1 MKLQS
6 YLVRLIWVCIA
17 PLLALAAYFA
27 VGQLQDI
34 DVHREQEALGLS
46 RNVAA
51 SVDRQLRSR
60 VGALEMMALS
70 PLMDDRAQWPLL
82 YRGAQAFR
90 QTFGTHL
97 LLADPAGQM
106 LFNTRSPYGSPLPR
120 IPQVKGH
127 GAAPTALATGKP
139 AVGDQFI
146 GPVAHERLVALAVPV
161 VRDGRVIYLLI
172 ATLAPASFQAALDE
186 LSMPGDWSVGL
197 RDSNGELIA
206 HRGKAPAAT
215 ATADGPFTTRLKN
228 SPWFVT
234 VDLSPGAASEP
245 LLQAALGMG
254 FLILA
259 ATLVGIVGGRFA
271 ARRLER
277 SIATLSS
284 PAGTLAPGSSPP
296 GDIAEVEAI
305 RRNLVEAEADRRRSE
320 ARFVATFEQAAVGIA
335 LVSPEGRWIRV
346 NRRLCEIVGYPMEEL
361 LEMPFQDI
369 THPDDLEKD
378 LVLVRRMLAREIDTY
393 SIVKRYV
400 RKDGGPAWVNLTV
413 SLTWKSDG
421 TPDHFISVVEDIG
434 ERKRAEQ
441 ALAES
446 EKRYRTAFMTSP
458 DAMTIT
464 DLADGR
470 FLDMNESVTRL
481 FGWTRE
487 EVIGRTSADLGLW
500 HDVNDR
506 QRLMA
511 PILAEGECTNLE
523 MQFVAKDGRGV
534 TALVSSHAVEL
545 DGRRCILAVTHDIT
559 ERKRVEDELRKL
571 SMAIEQSAAI
581 VVITDLQR
589 RIEYVNEAFVR
600 NTGYSRDEAIG
611 QTPALM
617 RSGRTPRET
626 YESLR
631 LALEAGASWQGE
643 FINRRKDGSEFI
655 NLATIRPLRQR
666 DGTFSHFVA
675 VQEDITENK
684 RLAGELERH
693 RLNLEELVASRTAD
707 VAKANEAL
715 TQRAREV
722 ADLYDRAPVG
732 YHSLS
737 PDGMIVAANETELA
751 LLGYAR
757 EEYVGHGI
765 AEFLTADS
773 AAIHARH
780 FADPGHHGR
789 IRDLELDF
797 VRKDGSL
804 LPVLVSSDAVRD
816 EPGGL
821 LFTRAA
827 MTDNRERKARD
838 LRIAEMQAELARR
851 ADSAEAASVAK
862 SAFLANMSHEIRTPM
877 NAILGF
883 AHLLKRSGLAPENL
897 ERLDKLST
905 AGEHL
910 LAIINDILDLSKIE
924 SGKLVLEDVDFPLGS
939 ILDGVRS
946 LVWEQAR
953 AKGLSVSLDG
963 DAVPA
968 WLRGDATRLRQAL
981 LNYASNAV
989 KFTEQGSVSLRA
1001 RRLREENGRVLVRF
1015 EVQDTGIG
1023 IAADKLGNL
1032 FQAFQQGDAS
1042 TTRHY
1047 GGTGLG
1053 LAITHRLAALM
1064 GGETGVDSVPG
1075 AGSTFWLTA
1084 WLGRGR
1090 ETARPAVAMSG
1101 DAESELKRRFAGARI
1116 LLAEDDPIN
1125 QEVALTLLGEIGL
1138 RIDTVDNGR
1147 QAVSRAADGYD
1158 VILMDMQMPEMDG
1171 LDATRAIRA
1180 LPGCEAIPI
1189 LAITANAFDEDRRR
1203 CIDAGMNDFIAKPVD
1218 PDQLFATLLKW
1229 LAKRA

>member
-27 VGQLQDI
+27 VDRLRDI
-34 DVHREQEALGLS
+34 ERHREQEALDLS

-70 PLMDDRAQWPLL
+70 PLMDDRGQWRLL
-82 YRGAQAFR
+82 YLGAKAFQR
-90 QTFGTHL
+90 TFATHL
-97 LLADPAGQM
+97 LLADPDGQM
-106 LFNTRSPYGSPLPR
+106 LFNTRAPFGSPLPR

-127 GAAPTALATGKP
+127 GAAPSALATGKP

-146 GPVAHERLVALAVPV
+146 GPIAKERLMALAVPV
-161 VRDGRVIYLLI
+161 VREGRVVYLLI
-172 ATLAPASFQAALDE
+172 ATLTPASFQSALDE
-186 LSMPGDWSVGL
+186 FSMPGDWSVGL
-197 RDSNGELIA
+197 RDSNGALIA
-206 HRGKAPAAT
+206 KRGQAPEATAPAG
-215 ATADGPFTTRLKN
+215 GPFTTRLRN

-234 VDLSPGAASEP
+234 VEMPPGAASEP

-254 FLILA
+254 FFILA

-277 SIATLSS
+277 TIATLAS
-284 PAGTLAPGSSPP
+284 PAGNRAPRGAPP
-296 GDIAEVEAI
+296 GDIAEVDAI
-305 RRNLVEAEADRRRSE
+305 RRNLDEAEADHRRIE
-320 ARFVATFEQAAVGIA
+320 AMFVATFEQAAVGIA

-346 NRRLCEIVGYPMEEL
+346 NRRLCGIVGYPMEEL
-361 LEMPFQDI
+361 LEMSFQDI
-369 THPDDLEKD
+369 THPDDFEEDQELGQ
-378 LVLVRRMLAREIDTY
+378 RMLAREIDTY
-393 SIVKRYV
+393 TREKRYI
-400 RKDGGPAWVNLTV
+400 RKGGGTAWVNLTV
-413 SLTWKSDG
+413 SLTWKPDG
-421 TPDHFISVVEDIG
+421 TPDYFISVVEDIG

-464 DLADGR
+464 DLANGR
-470 FLDMNESVTRL
+470 FVDMNEGVTRL

-487 EVIGRTSADLGLW
+487 EVIGRTSAELGIW
-500 HDVNDR
+500 RDANER
-506 QRLMA
+506 QRLTA
-511 PILAEGECTNLE
+511 PIVATGECTNLE
-523 MQFVAKDGRGV
+523 MQFVTKDGRSV
-534 TALVSSHAVEL
+534 TTLVSSHAVEL
-545 DGRRCILAVTHDIT
+545 DGRHCILAVTHDIT
-559 ERKRVEDELRKL
+559 TRKRVEEELRKL
-571 SMAIEQSAAI
+571 SMAVEQGAAI

-600 NTGYSRDEAIG
+600 STGYSREEAIG
-611 QTPALM
+611 KTPALLG
-617 RSGRTPRET
+617 SGRTPRET

-631 LALEAGASWQGE
+631 LALETGTSWQGE

-655 NLATIRPLRQR
+655 NLATIRPLRQP

-693 RLNLEELVASRTAD
+693 RLHLEELVESRTAD
-707 VAKANEAL
+707 LAAANEAL

-737 PDGMIVAANETELA
+737 PDGTIVAANETELA

-757 EEYVGHGI
+757 EEYVGKRI
-765 AEFLTADS
+765 VEFLTADS

-780 FADPGHHGR
+780 FEDPGHHGR

-797 VRKDGSL
+797 VRKDGGL

-816 EPGGL
+816 DSGGL
-821 LFTRAA
+821 LFMRST
-827 MTDNRERKARD
+827 MTDNRERKSRD
-838 LRIAEMQAELARR
+838 LRIAQMQAELARR
-851 ADSAEAASVAK
+851 ADSAEAANFAK

-883 AHLLKRSGLAPENL
+883 AHLLKRSGLAPENR
-897 ERLDKLST
+897 ERLDKLSS

-924 SGKLVLEDVDFPLGS
+924 SGKLVLENVNFPIRG

-953 AKGLSVSLDG
+953 AKGLSISLDG

-989 KFTEQGSVSLRA
+989 KFTEQGTVSLRA
-1001 RRLREENGRVLVRF
+1001 RLLREENGRVFVRF

-1032 FQAFQQGDAS
+1032 FKAFQQGDAS

-1053 LAITHRLAALM
+1053 LAITHRLAAMM
-1064 GGETGVDSVPG
+1064 GGETGVASVPG
-1075 AGSTFWLTA
+1075 AGSTFWFTA
-1084 WLGRGR
+1084 WLDRGR
-1090 ETARPAVAMSG
+1090 ETARPAVATAAN
-1101 DAESELKRRFAGARI
+1101 AESELKQRHAGARI

-1138 RIDTVDNGR
+1138 RIDTADNGR
-1147 QAVSRAADGYD
+1147 QAVSLAADGYD

-1171 LDATRAIRA
+1171 LEATRLIRA
-1180 LPGCEAIPI
+1180 MPGCEAIPI

-1218 PDQLFATLLKW
+1218 PDQLFSTLLKW